1 MLCGVGSDQEP
12 YLGQCQ
18 PPQAKGHF
26 ISIVSCLTLCA
37 LFHAS
42 SFIQQHCVGIDV
54 LGKKGKKKKKKENML
69 YICKY
74 TLYKED
80 SRKTMLN

>member
-1 MLCGVGSDQEP
+1 MGSDQEL

-18 PPQAKGHF
+18 PPQTKGHF

-42 SFIQQHCVGIDV
+42 SFIQQNHVGIDI
-54 LGKKGKKKKKKENML
+54 LGEKKKKEKKRGKKGML

-74 TLYKED
+74 TLYKEA
-80 SRKTMLN
+80 SRKLC